1 MMPPRIILLG
11 LVPAFGLLML
21 LTDPR
26 ASVKWWALLLALL
39 LAMAMAIPDYLV
51 DKRFKRA
58 MHKMAANIFRI
69 GGNKNKFI
77 HTAHGDAT
85 QHERKTG
92 T

>member
-1 MMPPRIILLG
+1 MRETGRTGVWKRMAWLP
-11 LVPAFGLLML
+11 VAV
-21 LTDPR
+21 
-26 ASVKWWALLLALL
+26 AVL

-58 MHKMAANIFRI
+58 MHKIPVMFVLMAANIFRI

-85 QHERKTG
+85 QHGRKTG